1 MEETEQTPLVSVI
14 IVNWNTYAELRLCL
28 EALCGQRAVPLEI
41 IVVDNN
47 SSNGS
52 ARNLP
57 HEFPSVRLI
66 ANRENLGFAEG
77 CNQGLRISQARY
89 MLLLNPD
96 TVPNPEAIEAMVRFL
111 EANQSAGAVGCE
123 LVLLDGTAQITY
135 SAFPNFWTYLVLHS
149 LVSPMIRKMR
159 RIVGTVRQRLGI
171 RERMAGPKRV
181 GWLMGACLMVRRQ
194 VVDQVGLLD
203 SEFFMY
209 CEDTDWCRRMHDN
222 GWQIFY
228 LPSAT
233 IAHLHQ
239 RSSRQR
245 KFATLVQLYTSLRRY
260 YLKHKS
266 GNALRGLTVLVTV
279 DMIFRLVLL
288 TLARVVTFDQSDVNR
303 ERHRAV
309 REILRLYWH
318 PRSSDR

>member
-111 EANQSAGAVGCE
+111 ETYQSAGAVGCQ

-149 LVSPMIRKMR
+149 LLSPMIRKMR
-159 RIVGTVRQRLGI
+159 RIAGAVRQRLGI

-209 CEDTDWCRRMHDN
+209 CEDTDWCKRMHDH

-233 IAHLHQ
+233 IVHLHQ

-309 REILRLYWH
+309 REILRLYWY

>member
-28 EALCGQRAVPLEI
+28 EALRGQQVIPLEI

-77 CNQGLRISQARY
+77 CNQGLRISQGHY

-96 TVPNPEAIEAMVRFL
+96 TVPNPDAIKAMVRFL
-111 EANQSAGAVGCE
+111 ETNQSAGAVGCQ
-123 LVLLDGTAQITY
+123 LVLPDGTAQITY
-135 SAFPNFWTYLVLHS
+135 SALPNFRTYLVLHS
-149 LVSPMIRKMR
+149 LLSPMIRKMR
-159 RIVGTVRQRLGI
+159 RIARVVRQGLGI
-171 RERMAGPKRV
+171 RKRMAGPREV
-181 GWLMGACLMVRRQ
+181 GWLMGACMMVRRKM
-194 VVDQVGLLD
+194 VDQVGLLD

-209 CEDTDWCRRMHDN
+209 CEDTDWCKRMHDH

-228 LPSAT
+228 LPSAS

-266 GNALRGLTVLVTV
+266 GNALLVLTVLVTV
-279 DMIFRLVLL
+279 DMISRLVLL
-288 TLARVVTFDQSDVNR
+288 ALARVVTFDQSDVNR